1 MKNAVELKNVSF
13 SYDGN
18 KKILENINLS
28 IPYGSISLLAGP
40 SGEGKSTIM
49 NIISGIIPN
58 LIDGELSGEVKID
71 GEDVSKKKLGDIC
84 RKVGIVLQ
92 NPDSQIIQKSVE
104 DEIAFGLENLGI
116 KEERIKKQIEIVTK
130 LMELP
135 PSSESRKLS
144 LGQKQRLIIASI
156 LAMGQRIILLDEPLS
171 SIDTAQGIK
180 ILKTLE
186 ALKKAN
192 YSILIVE
199 HRLDILLP
207 YVDNIYH
214 IENKTLQEIKN
225 KEEYLSSQ
233 NVQIE
238 DKPDDYVSNE
248 NIFEIRNISYKV
260 KKKVIL
266 DDMSFDIPEGK
277 KTLILGEN
285 GCGKTTI
292 TQIIARL
299 LKQSEGKIYQKLD
312 PKFKEKKR
320 GSRKW
325 FKKVGYIFQNPD
337 YQLFMPTVKKELSF
351 SSKDSAYIDEIAT
364 LFDIKKLYDRHPQSL
379 SEGEK
384 RRVSIAAIM
393 AGKPDV
399 VILDEPTVGQDYKH
413 LKQMVDVLNEIHLK
427 THNTMIVITH
437 DVRCA
442 KALCD
447 KAIWIEKGKI
457 KEEGDKALVEL
468 FFNTPKE
475 K

>member
-13 SYDGN
+13 SYDGS

-116 KEERIKKQIEIVTK
+116 KEKRIKKQIDIVTK
-130 LMELP
+130 LMELSP
-135 PSSESRKLS
+135 ASESRKLS

-207 YVDNIYH
+207 FVDKIYH

-225 KEEYLSSQ
+225 KEEYLFSQ
-233 NVQIE
+233 SVQIE
-238 DKPDDYVSNE
+238 DTQDDYVSDE
-248 NIFEIRNISYKV
+248 NIFEVRNVSYKV

-266 DDMSFDIPEGK
+266 DDMSFDIPKGK

-299 LKQSEGKIYQKLD
+299 LKQSEGKINQKLD

-384 RRVSIAAIM
+384 RRASIAAIM

-447 KAIWIEKGKI
+447 KSIWVEKGKI
-457 KEEGDKALVEL
+457 KEEGDKALVDK
-468 FFNTPKE
+468 FFKMM
-475 K
+475 